1 MGIVYA
7 REIEGVEHTF
17 RVSGKLIMNALVM
30 YDHQTNTLWSQFLIQ
45 GVKGPLVNGDLEIVP
60 AVQTSW
66 QQWVNLHPDM
76 LVLDKGGSY
85 GSDINNGYYNG
96 GLTGIIG
103 ESNKDRRLFKKE
115 LVIAMTVSGNAKAYP
130 FSAISQETVIDDHF
144 TGEEVVIT
152 FDPTSE
158 SGAAF
163 VWWLKGRILS
173 FELAAGRAGVALM
186 RDRETRSLWQVLTG
200 QAVEGELFG
209 ERLERLPSHYSFWFA
224 WSDFNPQTELYDAA
238 TG

>member
-1 MGIVYA
+1 
-7 REIEGVEHTF
+7 
-17 RVSGKLIMNALVM
+17 
-30 YDHQTNTLWSQFLIQ
+30 
-45 GVKGPLVNGDLEIVP
+45 
-60 AVQTSW
+60 
-66 QQWVNLHPDM
+66 
-76 LVLDKGGSY
+76 
-85 GSDINNGYYNG
+85 
-96 GLTGIIG
+96 
-103 ESNKDRRLFKKE
+103 
-115 LVIAMTVSGNAKAYP
+115 MTVSGNAKAYP
-130 FSAISQETVIDDHF
+130 FSAIFQETVIDDHF

-173 FELAAGRAGVALM
+173 FELAAGRAGVVLM

-224 WSDFNPQTELYDAA
+224 WSDFNLQTELYDAA